1 MQHNTPRVIRDRWVS
16 LRGNGR
22 AAGLR
27 ISGPPSSHRRSSHER
42 LRLRGDLAAALG
54 ATSSPRR
61 IVRICGCSPTLR
73 IYQIIKSTRSTG
85 HTDRVCRTA
94 RMGADF
100 LRPCGWEVMLRST
113 GAAKPAIGGAPLDS
127 QSESDLGPGRRR
139 GCVVPNKCERL
150 APFVAVRHLRSNHKN
165 RKKALGVFPICGCDE
180 RPFVKP
186 RVQDPHRPPRS
197 RRCVSGAFRGRSIC

>member
-1 MQHNTPRVIRDRWVS
+1 MRLDCGFLVRLPRTVAP
-16 LRGNGR
+16 LT
-22 AAGLR
+22 
-27 ISGPPSSHRRSSHER
+27 SGPGS
-42 LRLRGDLAAALG
+42 AAV
-54 ATSSPRR
+54 SPRFWAPPPHR
-61 IVRICGCSPTLR
+61 EGLCGSVVALQPSVYVNKQTAPIVRATPTECVAQRGWALL
-73 IYQIIKSTRSTG
+73 
-85 HTDRVCRTA
+85 
-94 RMGADF
+94 F

-113 GAAKPAIGGAPLDS
+113 GAAKPAIGGAPPDS

-197 RRCVSGAFRGRSIC
+197 RRCVSRAFRGRSIC